1 MEIKINAVGFSASS
15 QLEDFIQK
23 KISKLDRYHDG
34 IIGSEVTLKLEKDD
48 NLENKVVEV
57 LLNIKGQ
64 DVFAKKNAKK
74 FEEAVDELYDV
85 VKRQLVKIKDKES
98 RKYAEKRIQTLYG
111 NKSRRRFG
119 GVLFRRGG
127 G

>member
-23 KISKLDRYHDG
+23 KISKLDKYHDG
-34 IIGSEVTLKLEKDD
+34 IIGSVVTLKLEKDD

-57 LLNIKGQ
+57 LLNVKGQ
-64 DVFAKKNAKK
+64 EVFAKKNAKK

-85 VKRQLVKIKDKES
+85 VKRQLVKIKEKE
-98 RKYAEKRIQTLYG
+98 REC
-111 NKSRRRFG
+111 
-119 GVLFRRGG
+119 
-127 G
+127 

>member
-23 KISKLDRYHDG
+23 KISKLDKYHDG
-34 IIGSEVTLKLEKDD
+34 IIGSEVTLKLEKDG

-57 LLNIKGQ
+57 LLNVKGQ
-64 DVFAKKNAKK
+64 EVFAKKNAKK

-85 VKRQLVKIKDKES
+85 VKRQLVKIKEKE
-98 RKYAEKRIQTLYG
+98 REC
-111 NKSRRRFG
+111 
-119 GVLFRRGG
+119 
-127 G
+127 

>member
-23 KISKLDRYHDG
+23 KISKLDKYHDG
-34 IIGSEVTLKLEKDD
+34 IIGSEVTLILEKDD

-57 LLNIKGQ
+57 LLNVKGQ
-64 DVFAKKNAKK
+64 EVFAKKNAKK

-85 VKRQLVKIKDKES
+85 VKRQLVKIKEKE
-98 RKYAEKRIQTLYG
+98 RER
-111 NKSRRRFG
+111 
-119 GVLFRRGG
+119 
-127 G
+127 

>member
-23 KISKLDRYHDG
+23 KISKLDKYHDG

-57 LLNIKGQ
+57 LLNVKGQ
-64 DVFAKKNAKK
+64 EVFAKKNAKK

-85 VKRQLVKIKDKES
+85 VKRQLVKLKEKE
-98 RKYAEKRIQTLYG
+98 REC
-111 NKSRRRFG
+111 
-119 GVLFRRGG
+119 
-127 G
+127 

>member
-23 KISKLDRYHDG
+23 KISKLDKYHDG

-57 LLNIKGQ
+57 LLNVKGQ
-64 DVFAKKNAKK
+64 EVFAKKNAKK

-85 VKRQLVKIKDKES
+85 VKRQLVKIKE
-98 RKYAEKRIQTLYG
+98 REREC
-111 NKSRRRFG
+111 
-119 GVLFRRGG
+119 
-127 G
+127 

>member
-15 QLEDFIQK
+15 QFEDFIQK
-23 KISKLDRYHDG
+23 KISKLDKYHDG

-57 LLNIKGQ
+57 LLNVKGQ
-64 DVFAKKNAKK
+64 EVFAKKNAKK

-85 VKRQLVKIKDKES
+85 VKRQLVKIKEKE
-98 RKYAEKRIQTLYG
+98 REC
-111 NKSRRRFG
+111 
-119 GVLFRRGG
+119 
-127 G
+127 

>member
-23 KISKLDRYHDG
+23 KISKLDKYHDG

-57 LLNIKGQ
+57 LLNVKGQ
-64 DVFAKKNAKK
+64 EVFAKKNAKK

-85 VKRQLVKIKDKES
+85 VKRQLVKN
-98 RKYAEKRIQTLYG
+98 QPH
-111 NKSRRRFG
+111 
-119 GVLFRRGG
+119 
-127 G
+127 

>member
-1 MEIKINAVGFSASS
+1 MEIKINAVGFSESS

-23 KISKLDRYHDG
+23 KISKLDKYHDG

-57 LLNIKGQ
+57 LLNVKGQ
-64 DVFAKKNAKK
+64 EVFAKKNAKK

-85 VKRQLVKIKDKES
+85 VKRQLVKIKEKE
-98 RKYAEKRIQTLYG
+98 REC
-111 NKSRRRFG
+111 
-119 GVLFRRGG
+119 
-127 G
+127 

>member
-23 KISKLDRYHDG
+23 KISKLDKYHDG

-57 LLNIKGQ
+57 LLNVKGQ
-64 DVFAKKNAKK
+64 EVFAKKNAKK

-85 VKRQLVKIKDKES
+85 VKRQLLKIKEKE
-98 RKYAEKRIQTLYG
+98 REC
-111 NKSRRRFG
+111 
-119 GVLFRRGG
+119 
-127 G
+127 

>member
-23 KISKLDRYHDG
+23 KISKLDKYHDG

-57 LLNIKGQ
+57 LLNVKGQ
-64 DVFAKKNAKK
+64 EVFAKKNAKK
-74 FEEAVDELYDV
+74 FEEAVDELYDQ
-85 VKRQLVKIKDKES
+85 VKRQLVKIKEKE
-98 RKYAEKRIQTLYG
+98 REC
-111 NKSRRRFG
+111 
-119 GVLFRRGG
+119 
-127 G
+127 

>member
-23 KISKLDRYHDG
+23 KISELDKYHDG
-34 IIGSEVTLKLEKDD
+34 TIGSEVTLKLEKDD

-57 LLNIKGQ
+57 LLNVKGQ
-64 DVFAKKNAKK
+64 EVFAKKNAKK

-85 VKRQLVKIKDKES
+85 VKRQLVKIKEKE
-98 RKYAEKRIQTLYG
+98 REC
-111 NKSRRRFG
+111 
-119 GVLFRRGG
+119 
-127 G
+127 

>member
-1 MEIKINAVGFSASS
+1 MEIKINAVGFAASS

-23 KISKLDRYHDG
+23 KISKLDKYHDG

-57 LLNIKGQ
+57 LLNVKGQ
-64 DVFAKKNAKK
+64 EVFAKKNAKK

-85 VKRQLVKIKDKES
+85 VKRQLVKIKEKE
-98 RKYAEKRIQTLYG
+98 REC
-111 NKSRRRFG
+111 
-119 GVLFRRGG
+119 
-127 G
+127 

>member
-23 KISKLDRYHDG
+23 KISKLDKYHDR

-57 LLNIKGQ
+57 LLNVKGQ
-64 DVFAKKNAKK
+64 EVFAKKNAKK

-85 VKRQLVKIKDKES
+85 VKRQLVKIKEKE
-98 RKYAEKRIQTLYG
+98 REC
-111 NKSRRRFG
+111 
-119 GVLFRRGG
+119 
-127 G
+127 

>member
-23 KISKLDRYHDG
+23 KISKLDKYHDG

-57 LLNIKGQ
+57 LLNVKGQ
-64 DVFAKKNAKK
+64 EVFAKKNAKK

-85 VKRQLVKIKDKES
+85 VKRQLVKIEC
-98 RKYAEKRIQTLYG
+98 
-111 NKSRRRFG
+111 
-119 GVLFRRGG
+119 
-127 G
+127 

>member
-15 QLEDFIQK
+15 QLEDFIKK
-23 KISKLDRYHDG
+23 KISKLDKYHDG

-57 LLNIKGQ
+57 LLNVKGQ
-64 DVFAKKNAKK
+64 EVFAKKNAKK

-85 VKRQLVKIKDKES
+85 VKRQLVKIKEKE
-98 RKYAEKRIQTLYG
+98 REC
-111 NKSRRRFG
+111 
-119 GVLFRRGG
+119 
-127 G
+127 

>member
-1 MEIKINAVGFSASS
+1 MEIKINVVGFSASS

-23 KISKLDRYHDG
+23 KISKLDKYHDG

-57 LLNIKGQ
+57 LLNVKGQ
-64 DVFAKKNAKK
+64 EVFAKKNAKK

-85 VKRQLVKIKDKES
+85 VKRQLVKIKEKE
-98 RKYAEKRIQTLYG
+98 REC
-111 NKSRRRFG
+111 
-119 GVLFRRGG
+119 
-127 G
+127 

>member
-23 KISKLDRYHDG
+23 KISKLDKYHDG

-57 LLNIKGQ
+57 LLNVKGQ
-64 DVFAKKNAKK
+64 EVFAKKNAKK
-74 FEEAVDELYDV
+74 YEEAVDELYDV
-85 VKRQLVKIKDKES
+85 VKRQLVKIKEKE
-98 RKYAEKRIQTLYG
+98 REC
-111 NKSRRRFG
+111 
-119 GVLFRRGG
+119 
-127 G
+127 

>member
-23 KISKLDRYHDG
+23 KISKLDKYHDG

-57 LLNIKGQ
+57 LLNVKGQ
-64 DVFAKKNAKK
+64 EVFAKKNAKK

-85 VKRQLVKIKDKES
+85 VKRQLVKIKEKE
-98 RKYAEKRIQTLYG
+98 RECLY
-111 NKSRRRFG
+111 
-119 GVLFRRGG
+119 
-127 G
+127 

>member
-23 KISKLDRYHDG
+23 KISKLDKYPDG

-57 LLNIKGQ
+57 LLNVKGQ
-64 DVFAKKNAKK
+64 EVFAKKNAKK

-85 VKRQLVKIKDKES
+85 VKRQLVKIKEKE
-98 RKYAEKRIQTLYG
+98 REC
-111 NKSRRRFG
+111 
-119 GVLFRRGG
+119 
-127 G
+127 

>member
-23 KISKLDRYHDG
+23 KICKLDKYNDG

-57 LLNIKGQ
+57 LLNVKGQ
-64 DVFAKKNAKK
+64 EVFAKKNAKK

-85 VKRQLVKIKDKES
+85 VKRQLVKIKEKE
-98 RKYAEKRIQTLYG
+98 REC
-111 NKSRRRFG
+111 
-119 GVLFRRGG
+119 
-127 G
+127 

>member
-1 MEIKINAVGFSASS
+1 MEIKINAVGFSTSS

-23 KISKLDRYHDG
+23 KISKLDKYHDG

-57 LLNIKGQ
+57 LLNVKGQ
-64 DVFAKKNAKK
+64 EVFAKKNAKK

-85 VKRQLVKIKDKES
+85 VKRQLVKIKEKE
-98 RKYAEKRIQTLYG
+98 REC
-111 NKSRRRFG
+111 
-119 GVLFRRGG
+119 
-127 G
+127 

>member
-23 KISKLDRYHDG
+23 KISKLDKYHVG

-57 LLNIKGQ
+57 LLNVKGQ
-64 DVFAKKNAKK
+64 EVFAKKNAKK

-85 VKRQLVKIKDKES
+85 VKRQLVKIKEKE
-98 RKYAEKRIQTLYG
+98 REC
-111 NKSRRRFG
+111 
-119 GVLFRRGG
+119 
-127 G
+127 

>member
-1 MEIKINAVGFSASS
+1 MEIKINAVGVSASS

-23 KISKLDRYHDG
+23 KISKLDKYHDG

-57 LLNIKGQ
+57 LLNVKGQ
-64 DVFAKKNAKK
+64 EVFAKKNAKK

-85 VKRQLVKIKDKES
+85 VKRQLVKIKEKE
-98 RKYAEKRIQTLYG
+98 REC
-111 NKSRRRFG
+111 
-119 GVLFRRGG
+119 
-127 G
+127 

>member
-23 KISKLDRYHDG
+23 KISKLDKYHDG

-57 LLNIKGQ
+57 LLNVKGQ
-64 DVFAKKNAKK
+64 EVFAKKNAKK

-85 VKRQLVKIKDKES
+85 VKRNYVTSLDWCLV
-98 RKYAEKRIQTLYG
+98 R
-111 NKSRRRFG
+111 
-119 GVLFRRGG
+119 LFF
-127 G
+127 

>member
-23 KISKLDRYHDG
+23 KISKLDKYHDG

-57 LLNIKGQ
+57 LLNVKGQ
-64 DVFAKKNAKK
+64 EVFAKKNAKK
-74 FEEAVDELYDV
+74 FKEAVDELYDV
-85 VKRQLVKIKDKES
+85 VKRQLVKIKEKE
-98 RKYAEKRIQTLYG
+98 REC
-111 NKSRRRFG
+111 
-119 GVLFRRGG
+119 
-127 G
+127 

>member
-23 KISKLDRYHDG
+23 KISKLDKCHDG

-57 LLNIKGQ
+57 LLNVKGQ
-64 DVFAKKNAKK
+64 EVFAKKNAKK

-85 VKRQLVKIKDKES
+85 VKRQLVKIKEKE
-98 RKYAEKRIQTLYG
+98 REC
-111 NKSRRRFG
+111 
-119 GVLFRRGG
+119 
-127 G
+127 

>member
-23 KISKLDRYHDG
+23 KISKLDKYHDG

-48 NLENKVVEV
+48 NLENKGVEG
-57 LLNIKGQ
+57 LLNVKGQ
-64 DVFAKKNAKK
+64 EVFAKKNAKK

-85 VKRQLVKIKDKES
+85 VKRQLVKIKEKE
-98 RKYAEKRIQTLYG
+98 REC
-111 NKSRRRFG
+111 
-119 GVLFRRGG
+119 
-127 G
+127 

>member
-23 KISKLDRYHDG
+23 KISKLDKYHDG

-57 LLNIKGQ
+57 LLNVKGQ
-64 DVFAKKNAKK
+64 EVIAKKNAKK

-85 VKRQLVKIKDKES
+85 VKRQLVKIKEKE
-98 RKYAEKRIQTLYG
+98 REC
-111 NKSRRRFG
+111 
-119 GVLFRRGG
+119 
-127 G
+127 